1 MKLNIVDALLAFFI
15 GEEID
20 TGRSSMYFEAVS
32 RRPAHRSRVSVSPRQ
47 NQHTAWDE
55 RDI

>member
-1 MKLNIVDALLAFFI
+1 MKLDIVDALLAFFI

-20 TGRSSMYFEAVS
+20 TGRSSMYFEAVP
-32 RRPAHRSRVSVSPRQ
+32 RRPAQRRRVSVSPRHRH
-47 NQHTAWDE
+47 NRAWDE